1 MWASAT
7 PRSGCAARSKRRS
20 FRTRFA
26 PLIWGD
32 MLLRPSSPAPWLSG
46 LGPSHPC
53 AKCGTDTPGIAIGG
67 LCANCTPLLE
77 RRASKIARLVAIGTT
92 APLAVYVALSLPVER
107 TARLVGAASVLLWY
121 VLTFLIAKR
130 VTLEWIK

>member
-1 MWASAT
+1 
-7 PRSGCAARSKRRS
+7 
-20 FRTRFA
+20 
-26 PLIWGD
+26 
-32 MLLRPSSPAPWLSG
+32 MLLRPNSPAPWLSG

-67 LCANCTPLLE
+67 LCANCTRLLA
-77 RRASKIARLVAIGTT
+77 RRATKIARLVAIGTT
-92 APLAVYVALSLPVER
+92 LPLAVYVAWALPVER

-130 VTLEWIK
+130 VAWEWLK

>member
-1 MWASAT
+1 
-7 PRSGCAARSKRRS
+7 
-20 FRTRFA
+20 
-26 PLIWGD
+26 

-53 AKCGTDTPGIAIGG
+53 AGCGTDTPGIPIGG
-67 LCANCTPLLE
+67 LCPSCTRALE

-92 APLAVYVALSLPVER
+92 AVLAVYFAVTLPVER
-107 TARLVGAASVLLWY
+107 TARIVGAVTVLLWY